1 MVYAFLFAI
10 ASSLLGVTGQICLKM
25 GMERI
30 GTLDV
35 SGVASGV
42 QTAFQ
47 VMTTPLVVMG
57 LSCYAMG
64 AVLWLIVLSKL
75 DLSLAY
81 PILALNFVLVP
92 LFGWLLLGEH
102 VPSLRWV
109 GVAIIFVGVTVISRT

>member
-1 MVYAFLFAI
+1 
-10 ASSLLGVTGQICLKM
+10 M

-30 GTLDV
+30 GALDV

-42 QTAFQ
+42 QTAFH
-47 VMTTPLVVMG
+47 VITTPLVVLG
-57 LSCYAMG
+57 LACYAMG
-64 AVLWLIVLSKL
+64 AVFWLIVLSKL

-92 LFGWLLLGEH
+92 FFGWLLLGEQ
-102 VPSLRWV
+102 VPSLRWI